1 MARNAVG
8 NKVKVTINEIY
19 WYHSILLS
27 LLFNSIMQSVN
38 MINMLHEVFRMQF
51 SIDRWAREESS
62 PSPVNSA
69 PQGGGITMNRIA
81 GIDHITLC
89 VENLDATEFLF
100 TKVLGFEVIWSAR
113 GVGSDKS
120 SMDTVVVQRGEARV
134 ALMRGRDKTM
144 KSQINEFIEK
154 YGQGVQHFALE
165 VDDIDA
171 VCREWEALGVQFSG
185 PVKEGRDGFGPL
197 KQRFTYPLFPVS
209 GLFIELIQREHGGE
223 KAKTFVR
230 STVESLYQ
238 DIERE
243 QASGLSRTIIDYNA
257 SLPASL
263 APMEKKPLKRAS

>member
-1 MARNAVG
+1 
-8 NKVKVTINEIY
+8 
-19 WYHSILLS
+19 
-27 LLFNSIMQSVN
+27 
-38 MINMLHEVFRMQF
+38 
-51 SIDRWAREESS
+51 
-62 PSPVNSA
+62 
-69 PQGGGITMNRIA
+69 MNRIA

-113 GVGSDKS
+113 DVGSDKS
-120 SMDTVVVQRGEARV
+120 SMDTVVVQRGDARV

-230 STVESLYQ
+230 STVESLYR

-243 QASGLSRTIIDYNA
+243 QASGLARTIIDYNA
-257 SLPASL
+257 SLP
-263 APMEKKPLKRAS
+263 PMEKKPLKRAS